1 MSDAFDVRLKSN
13 GNYWQ
18 AYWVNTKGEP
28 CSKGLGS
35 KKKVSERQARAKCR
49 HLGVDLRL
57 GVQRDGKAPR
67 LSEWLDKY
75 LLLRTDLDAK
85 TRHQVGHT
93 GRYLKAY
100 FTNDPPIDRITRLDA
115 ADWRAALARGELR
128 KAANLY
134 PKRAD
139 QIGQATKFNRKR
151 KGERP
156 SKPLSE
162 ATVAKHVRD
171 AKRIFEEA
179 TEENG
184 LGLIDKNPFR
194 KLSGRAPKP
203 SKTWAVITQEQLLL
217 VLAVCPNDGWKAL
230 FALCRLAGLRRGEAL
245 DLQWQDVVWGQNKI
259 IVNARLAKETT
270 KKAKRVCPI
279 EPGRCP
285 TGLAKILR
293 DVFSAAPDGSTHV
306 CAGVRTDDIDRDAKR
321 IIQSSGIPAYAKPFH
336 ALRKNREG
344 EVAAHYPQHV
354 FTEWMGHDGEVAEQF
369 YLRVEATMFEPP
381 PEPELAQK
389 RAQSGRTSKATN
401 A

>member
-1 MSDAFDVRLKSN
+1 MPDPYDVRLKSN

-18 AYWVNTKGEP
+18 AYWTNAKGEP
-28 CSKGLGS
+28 CTKGLGS

-49 HLGVDLRL
+49 NLGVDLRL
-57 GVQRDGKAPR
+57 GVQRGGRAPR

-75 LLLRTDLDAK
+75 LQLRTDLDPK
-85 TRHQVGHT
+85 TRRQVDHT

-100 FTNDPPIDRITRLDA
+100 FTNDPPIDRIDRSDA
-115 ADWRAALARGELR
+115 AEWRAALARGELR
-128 KAANLY
+128 RAANLY
-134 PKRAD
+134 PKPAEK
-139 QIGQATKFNRKR
+139 IGVATKFNRKR
-151 KGERP
+151 KGEKLP
-156 SKPLSE
+156 KPLSE

-179 TEENG
+179 TEESG

-194 KLSGRAPKP
+194 RLSGRAPKP
-203 SKTWAVITQEQLLL
+203 SKTWAAITQEQLRLI
-217 VLAVCPNDGWKAL
+217 LAACPNDGWKAL

-245 DLQWQDVVWGQNKI
+245 DLQWQDVLWDANKI
-259 IVNARLAKETT
+259 VVNARLAKQTT

-285 TGLAKILR
+285 TGLTKILR
-293 DVFSAAPDGSTHV
+293 DVFSAAPDGATHV
-306 CAGVRTDDIDRDAKR
+306 CGGVKTDDIDRDAKR
-321 IIQSSGIPAYAKPFH
+321 IIQASGIPAYAKPFH

-344 EVAAHYPQHV
+344 EVAAQYPQHV

-369 YLRVEATMFEPP
+369 YLRVEATLYEPP

-389 RAQSGRTSKATN
+389 RAQSKGKGTAASA
-401 A
+401 